1 MTGISERTFLR
12 GVALQV
18 LYEYD
23 LSDHNIADI
32 LTYRFES
39 VEIPT
44 DDEKKFVID
53 LVTGVINHKAE
64 IDELISKYAVDW
76 PIEQIAVI
84 DVNIIRIAVY
94 EFAIAKT
101 TPDRV
106 AINESVELAKRFG
119 SDTSSKFVNGVLG
132 SIADSLTG
140 ESSQS

>member
-1 MTGISERTFLR
+1 MDGISERTFLR
-12 GVALQV
+12 GIALQA

-23 LSDHNIADI
+23 LCGHNVADI

-39 VEIPT
+39 VEIPN

-64 IDELISKYAVDW
+64 IDEMITKYAVDW
-76 PIEQIAVI
+76 PIEQIAII
-84 DVNIIRIAVY
+84 DVNIIRIAAY
-94 EFAIAKT
+94 EFAIAKV

-119 SDTSSKFVNGVLG
+119 SETASKFVNGVLG
-132 SIADSLTG
+132 SIADNITA
-140 ESSQS
+140 ENA

>member
-1 MTGISERTFLR
+1 MSGISERTFLR
-12 GVALQV
+12 GVALQA

-23 LSDHNIADI
+23 LSGHNVSDI

-39 VEIPT
+39 VEIPN

-53 LVTGVINHKAE
+53 LVTGVINHKAK
-64 IDELISKYAVDW
+64 IDELIGKYAVDW
-76 PIEQIAVI
+76 PIEQIAAI

-94 EFAIAKT
+94 EFAISKE

-119 SDTSSKFVNGVLG
+119 SDTAPKFVNGVLG
-132 SIADSLTG
+132 SIADNLT
-140 ESSQS
+140 EAAL

>member
-1 MTGISERTFLR
+1 MDGISERTFLR
-12 GVALQV
+12 GVALQA

-23 LSDHNIADI
+23 LSGHHVADI

-39 VEIPT
+39 IDIPN

-53 LVTGVINHKAE
+53 LVTGVINHKAQ
-64 IDELISKYAVDW
+64 IDELIRKYAVDW

-94 EFAIAKT
+94 EFAVSKE

-119 SDTSSKFVNGVLG
+119 SETAPKFVNGVLG
-132 SIADSLTG
+132 SIADNLTETSL
-140 ESSQS
+140 QS